1 MCVWKDD
8 FTGPCSYKH
17 VHFSV
22 LCGHNHKLYRSLLH
36 KPNVT
41 PYMYIQNQEELNA
54 LYDEVDGIITKPGGV
69 TISEVLH
76 KKIPVFI
83 FDTLPGQEEYNLQ
96 YLVDQDL
103 VFHIKETGDLSSLEA
118 FLNDYNEIQQKI
130 DNVETY
136 LSSLTCGLSD
146 VLLNIQKDSR
156 QRINVHPVEKK
167 ENRDFSFKLIG
178 VRFPS
183 FHPEIISFLRCP
195 FQIVKKKRR
204 IYGININLKSNYSRT
219 GRRSD

>member
-1 MCVWKDD
+1 MYLRGRTNSSSTRRKKEKHILVAGGNSGLCVWKDV
-8 FTGPCSYKH
+8 FNGPCSYGH

-41 PYMYIQNQEELNA
+41 PYMYIQDQEELNA

-146 VLLNIQKDSR
+146 VLLNIQKDPR
-156 QRINVHPVEKK
+156 QRINVHPVE
-167 ENRDFSFKLIG
+167 R
-178 VRFPS
+178 
-183 FHPEIISFLRCP
+183 
-195 FQIVKKKRR
+195 KKK
-204 IYGININLKSNYSRT
+204 IGIFLSS
-219 GRRSD
+219 